1 MKRKTLL
8 LTISAAMSVAIVG
21 TVIAVANSNDLM
33 RSRANAREA
42 GSVVFSRSTGSFTK
56 IDDRTASISGKTAKG
71 STYYAVSHNYDDIS
85 STNYIARFVFNPLD
99 PSGPSLDSQ
108 YVSFSSTAN
117 GVADFEF
124 QAVTGIKVTTT
135 SSMDQTLYVVYSDD
149 GETYCDYTSGVEVTA
164 NTAPTKVSFSSSYK
178 YVRLVTASGT
188 TKNIKEIELFYD
200 CGEEPGPGERAL
212 VSIEAKSPKKR
223 YGLNA
228 EFVEPTV
235 EATYSNGDKETV
247 AGATFSGYSLSTL
260 GEQTVTVTYED
271 KSTTYDISVR
281 PTETSLKIAY
291 EAFDYTT
298 YEMHTDVSEVLDMEQ
313 STLVYYA
320 EPESNVSFTPVFK
333 GSVNIYGADEKDGRV
348 EEISFDGTT
357 FSFEMCRYFDITID
371 ISYQSIS
378 EMTGIRVDNP
388 TTVYY
393 IGDTFDEPTVYAVYD
408 SGSEVKLTEGVT
420 FSGFNSSSAVESQTI
435 TVSYNNGEFTTTYPV
450 TIKNGGQPTDV
461 SGTYKSEQS
470 TGNTKY
476 RSVVTLNAD
485 GSTGTYVVEKTMSS
499 GDLWTY
505 EIILSYS
512 VDGTNVTL
520 TFSGFGKRTKYA
532 GGPGGTPTD
541 YGTITSLSTWFDP
554 YRPFVGSNYTA
565 GTTSQVA
572 TLNEGVM
579 TMKRYSSSTDSQGTA
594 LSLTK
599 Q

>member
-1 MKRKTLL
+1 MKKKIVLL
-8 LTISAAMSVAIVG
+8 GATVAMSLGLASAIV
-21 TVIAVANSNDLM
+21 AVTTTSGMLE
-33 RSRANAREA
+33 SRASNKEA
-42 GSVVFSRSTGSFTK
+42 GSVVFSRTSGSFTK
-56 IDDRTASISGKTAKG
+56 IDDTTASVSGKTAKG
-71 STYYAVSHNYDDIS
+71 ATYYAVSHNCEDIS
-85 STNYIARFVFNPLD
+85 ATNYIAKFASNPLD
-99 PSGPSLDSQ
+99 PSLPSLDDQ

-117 GVADFEF
+117 GTAEFEF

-135 SSMDQTLYVVYSDD
+135 SSTDQTLYVIYSND
-149 GETYCDYTSGVEVTA
+149 GETYCDVSSGVVVTA

-178 YVRLVTASGT
+178 YVRLVTANGIA
-188 TKNIKEIELFYD
+188 KNIKEIELFYD
-200 CGEEPGPGERAL
+200 CGEEPGPGERTL

-247 AGATFSGYSLSTL
+247 AGATFSGYNLSTL

-271 KSTTYDISVR
+271 KSTTYEISVR

-298 YEMHTDVSEVLDMEQ
+298 FEMHTDVSEVLDMEQ
-313 STLVYYA
+313 SSLVYYA

-333 GSVNIYGADEKDGRV
+333 GSVNILGADEFDGRV
-348 EEISFDGTT
+348 EEINFDGTT
-357 FSFEMCRYFDITID
+357 FTFVMCRYYDITID
-371 ISYQSIS
+371 ISYQSIP

-388 TTVYY
+388 KIQYQ
-393 IGDTFDEPTVYAVYD
+393 IGDTFVAPDVYAVYD
-408 SGSEVKLTEGVT
+408 SGAEVKLTEDVT
-420 FSGFNSSSAVESQTI
+420 FSGFDSSSEVESQTI
-435 TVSYNNGEFTTTYPV
+435 TVSYNDNEFTTTYTV
-450 TIKNGGQPTDV
+450 TIKSGGQPADV
-461 SGTYKSEQS
+461 SGIYKSEQT

-512 VDGTNVTL
+512 VDGDDVAL
-520 TFSGFGKRTKYA
+520 TFSGFGKRTKYT

-541 YGTITSLSTWFDP
+541 YGTIASLSTWFDP
-554 YRPFVGSNYTA
+554 YRPFVGSSYTA

-572 TLNEGVM
+572 TIINGVM
-579 TMKRYSSSTDSQGTA
+579 TMKRYSSSTDSQGSA